1 MIFYLLV
8 VFVAATGPCGKVP
21 EFQAK
26 LLYNNNFI
34 FASICKHSV
43 KGNFSKNGKK
53 LKNVNLSQ
61 NARLTVLCR
70 RQICLPPLRTTK
82 RPKQFVL
89 GKTARKTPS
98 GGNFPLEIFWK
109 NQTPFLPSFRMG
121 ESAKGRRMSKLAEFY
136 LFLLIFTPTFA
147 LIHTVMHILPAKYR
161 VLCNKKV

>member
-21 EFQAK
+21 ELQAK

-82 RPKQFVL
+82 RLTQFSSEKHH
-89 GKTARKTPS
+89 GKTPS
-98 GGNFPLEIFWK
+98 GGNFPLEIF
-109 NQTPFLPSFRMG
+109 
-121 ESAKGRRMSKLAEFY
+121 
-136 LFLLIFTPTFA
+136 
-147 LIHTVMHILPAKYR
+147 
-161 VLCNKKV
+161 